1 MNAAITSRGPGGR
14 LMTVDRLL
22 VVLVLGALVGLFAR
36 GGRELTLARIDRA
49 GLGALGG
56 VVGALAGASFGSLA
70 LLFAL
75 VGASAALLLLSALS
89 SQRDR
94 LVRVYARGEPRE

>member
-1 MNAAITSRGPGGR
+1 
-14 LMTVDRLL
+14 MTIDRLL
-22 VVLVLGALVGLFAR
+22 AFLLLGAVVGLFAR
-36 GGRELTLARIDRA
+36 RGGRELALARIERI

-56 VVGALAGASFGSLA
+56 VIGGLAGASLGSLG
-70 LLFAL
+70 LLLAL
-75 VGASAALLLLSALS
+75 VGAWAALLLLSTLS